1 MLSEKADMLDEAAK
15 DKDADYLHGIRGK
28 IPGAMT

>member
-1 MLSEKADMLDEAAK
+1 MLDEAAK